1 MGYNPLFAF
10 VPFYNYFIILKE
22 TKRPKW
28 WVILTYFPIVGTVMI
43 SVFHLFLMERFGKTS
58 FGQKFLTIVLPFV
71 YLAVV
76 NYSSST
82 ELVDEEDI
90 DEEEI
95 KKDSFWSSIT
105 YATVFAT
112 LIHTFS
118 FQPFGIPTG
127 SMERTLLVGDFL
139 FVNKLKYGLRLPMRP
154 LAVPFL
160 QSTLF
165 DRAKDGNPKNDPKS
179 YVENIKLPYFRLPA
193 FSNVERNDIVVFN
206 YPGDS
211 VHTSIDRK
219 DPYVKRAVAVA
230 GDVLEIKAGK
240 LFINGKPEQKMGD
253 AEIQQA
259 YNVNA
264 KTQLDIPHLYQ
275 NVGFLPV
282 REFQTADGFS
292 YSFSGLTP
300 TLAEEIKE
308 IPGVTSVEPSIEPKG
323 VQDISMHLN
332 LKKSQEEQRIIYT
345 DKVDISNTI
354 FPMNKDWNK
363 DWYGPIKIPKKGDII
378 DINLET
384 IPMYSKLIREYENNI
399 LEVKGNQIFIN
410 KVAADKYEVKQNY
423 YFMMGDNRDASLDSR
438 YFGFVPETHIMG
450 SPMFTWLSLEGSFT
464 DNNSSYQANGW
475 RIRWDRMFKATNTGE
490 ANKTSYWWVAAI
502 LMGIFFGWDYIMKFV
517 KRKKNE
523 E

>member
-1 MGYNPLFAF
+1 MEYLLTYSLYILILSALLGISTWKLFKKMGYNPLFAF

-28 WVILTYFPIVGTVMI
+28 WVVLTYFPIVGTVML

-58 FGQKFLTIVLPFV
+58 FGQKFLIIALPFV

-105 YATVFAT
+105 YAVVFAT
-112 LIHTFS
+112 VIHTFS

-179 YVENIKLPYFRLPA
+179 YVESVKLPYLRLPA

-211 VHTSIDRK
+211 VHTAIDRK

-230 GDVLEIKAGK
+230 GDLLEIKAGE

-253 AEIQQA
+253 A
-259 YNVNA
+259 
-264 KTQLDIPHLYQ
+264 
-275 NVGFLPV
+275 
-282 REFQTADGFS
+282 
-292 YSFSGLTP
+292 
-300 TLAEEIKE
+300 
-308 IPGVTSVEPSIEPKG
+308 
-323 VQDISMHLN
+323 
-332 LKKSQEEQRIIYT
+332 
-345 DKVDISNTI
+345 
-354 FPMNKDWNK
+354 
-363 DWYGPIKIPKKGDII
+363 
-378 DINLET
+378 
-384 IPMYSKLIREYENNI
+384 
-399 LEVKGNQIFIN
+399 
-410 KVAADKYEVKQNY
+410 
-423 YFMMGDNRDASLDSR
+423 
-438 YFGFVPETHIMG
+438 
-450 SPMFTWLSLEGSFT
+450 
-464 DNNSSYQANGW
+464 
-475 RIRWDRMFKATNTGE
+475 
-490 ANKTSYWWVAAI
+490 
-502 LMGIFFGWDYIMKFV
+502 
-517 KRKKNE
+517 
-523 E
+523 